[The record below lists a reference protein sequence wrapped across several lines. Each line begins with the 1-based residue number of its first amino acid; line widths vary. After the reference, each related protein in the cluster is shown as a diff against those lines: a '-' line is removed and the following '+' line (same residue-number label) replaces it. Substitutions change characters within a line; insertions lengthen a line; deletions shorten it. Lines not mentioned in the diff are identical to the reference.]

1 MFHSLVEFV
10 LDLVKE
16 MKIRSRMKQGLSRT
30 EATALVDE
38 DENNIYLH
46 A

>member
-1 MFHSLVEFV
+1 MFHSLIEFV
-10 LDLVKE
+10 FDFVKE
-16 MKIRSRMKQGLSRT
+16 MKIRSRMRQGLSRT